1 MAKRKSKV
9 KKEKFSINNCRGVK
23 IGDVIFY
30 YDTNT
35 DFVEAWPG
43 IKMWLEVAANNRG

>member
-1 MAKRKSKV
+1 MVKRKSNV
-9 KKEKFSINNCRGVK
+9 KKGKLSVNNCREVK

-30 YDTNT
+30 YDTNA

-43 IKMWLEVAANNRG
+43 IKMWLEVVANNRG